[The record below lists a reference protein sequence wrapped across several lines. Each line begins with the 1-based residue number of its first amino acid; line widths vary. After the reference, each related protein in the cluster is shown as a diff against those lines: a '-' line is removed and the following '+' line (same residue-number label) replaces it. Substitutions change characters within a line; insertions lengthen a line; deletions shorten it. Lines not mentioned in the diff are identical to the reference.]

1 MRSMPDQFAPILLL
15 RLRGVVHVA
24 VDALL
29 PPRCPKCGV
38 TVAAGDGA
46 MLCAGCWPTI
56 AFLGPPL
63 CACCGLPFP
72 HDTVAGPGPGSGGG
86 LLCGACARQ
95 LPPFDR
101 ARSVMRY
108 DEASRDLVLGF
119 KHADRLHTAPAFGR
133 WMARAG
139 GELLQDADLLMP
151 VPLHWTRLFKRRY
164 NQAALLA
171 QAVRN
176 AAGGRP
182 AVAPDWMVRRRRTIS
197 QGDLGA
203 VARERNVRGAFAL
216 RSGRAVDGLRIVLVD
231 DVLTTGATA
240 MECARVLK
248 RAGAARVDVLTLAR
262 AGRFDA

>member
-1 MRSMPDQFAPILLL
+1 MLVMSDQSVSIPLLR
-15 RLRGVVHVA
+15 RLRGAVRVA
-24 VDALL
+24 VDGLL

-38 TVAAGDGA
+38 TVAAAAGDGA

-72 HDTVAGPGPGSGGG
+72 HGGAVAD
-86 LLCGACARQ
+86 LLCGACLRQ
-95 LPPFDR
+95 PPPFDR

-151 VPLHWTRLFKRRY
+151 VPLHWTRLFRRRY

-171 QAVRN
+171 HAIREV
-176 AAGGRP
+176 AGGRP
-182 AVAPDWMVRRRRTIS
+182 PVAPDWLLRRRRTIS

-203 VARERNVRGAFAL
+203 AARERNVRGAFAL
-216 RSGRAVDGLRIVLVD
+216 RSGRRVGGLRVVLVD
-231 DVLTTGATA
+231 DVLTTGATVA
-240 MECARVLK
+240 ECARVLK

>member
-1 MRSMPDQFAPILLL
+1 MPVMSDRSAPLPSLL
-15 RLRGVVHVA
+15 RRRLHGAVRVA
-24 VDALL
+24 IDALL

-63 CACCGLPFP
+63 CACCGLPFSVP
-72 HDTVAGPGPGSGGG
+72 VTMEAGGE
-86 LLCGACARQ
+86 LLCAACLRQ
-95 LPPFDR
+95 RPQFDR

-133 WMARAG
+133 WMARVG
-139 GELLQDADLLMP
+139 GELIEDADLLMP

-171 QAVRN
+171 QAVR
-176 AAGGRP
+176 AASGGRP
-182 AVAPDWMVRRRRTIS
+182 PVAPDWLQRRRRTIS

-203 VARERNVRGAFAL
+203 AARERNVRGAFVL
-216 RSGRAVDGLRIVLVD
+216 RAGRSVAGLRIVLVD
-231 DVLTTGATA
+231 DVLTTGATV